1 MKINLNKDW
10 DFYFDKDKSDK
21 ETVTLPHTVKE
32 TPFNAFSEEIYQTV
46 CKYEKKLELPKEA
59 EGKRIILHVEGAAH
73 RATLFVNG
81 KEMYTHKCGYT
92 GFEVDITNELLG
104 TGLGVQNSNENPVI
118 TIILDT
124 RETLNQPPFGNV
136 IDYMTYGGLYRD
148 VWVDIRPQVYIKRI
162 FHNYIEDS
170 NNGVNGKI
178 ADDNA
183 LESKI
188 VIGGDAKE
196 VDITQEIEDSDGK
209 EVAKLSMRAKV
220 RDGLEGREAV
230 IKMPV
235 QVIEKW
241 SPNKPVLY
249 RVNTVIT
256 PADAGE
262 SDKHSEAI
270 GFRHVEW
277 KEDGFYLNDEK
288 IKIRGINRHQS
299 YPYVGYAMPESI
311 QKEDALIIKKELGL
325 NAVRTSHYPQSKYFI
340 EECDRLGIL
349 VFTEIPG
356 WQYIGD
362 DEWKDQAVQ
371 NTKDMVIQYRNHPSI
386 VLWGVRINESQD
398 DNKLYKRTNKAAKE
412 LAPGIFTGGVRFI
425 RKSSLLEDVYTYN
438 DFIHTGDN
446 EGVVKKD
453 IVTPDLKKGYLVTE
467 YCGHMFPTKPYDD
480 ESHRIEHALRHAKIL
495 NDVYAQEDVAGSFG
509 WCMFDYNTHKDFGSG
524 DRVCYHGL
532 MDMYRNPK
540 YAAGLYKSQSD
551 EKPVLEVLSDMN
563 IGEYPA
569 CNLRKVV
576 CFTNTDGV
584 RMFKNGI
591 FVKEFL
597 PDEEKYGSLPHPP
610 VIVDDFVGELL
621 ISQEGFSEKKSKD
634 TKKMFKYMENCFN
647 NEIPKR
653 AFLIMC
659 KLMLVHHLMPKKV
672 KELFGKYASG
682 WGDSVREYE
691 FAGIKRGEEIIRV
704 KRHPSN
710 GVTLDVKYLKT
721 ELKSQNGYDA
731 ASVRIRAVNQNGA
744 TESYV
749 NEAVFLEAT
758 GSIEI
763 IGPKVAILRGGM
775 GGTYVKS
782 SGSGEGTLTLE
793 FRGQKT
799 EIKYTT
805 CCG

>member
-10 DFYFDKDKSDK
+10 DFYFDKDNSDK
-21 ETVTLPHTVKE
+21 EVVTLPHTVKE

-73 RATLFVNG
+73 KATLFVNG

-92 GFEVDITNELLG
+92 AFEVDITNEVKLG
-104 TGLGVQNSNENPVI
+104 SASMPAGESPVV

-124 RETLNQPPFGNV
+124 RESLNQPPFGNV
-136 IDYMTYGGLYRD
+136 VDYMTYGGLYRD
-148 VWVDIRPQVYIKRI
+148 VWLDIRPQVYINRI
-162 FHNYIEDS
+162 YHNYTEDS
-170 NNGVNGKI
+170 ADGVNGKI
-178 ADDNA
+178 ADDNS

-196 VDITQEIEDSDGK
+196 VDITQAIKDASGK
-209 EVAKLSMRAKV
+209 EVASLSMRAKV
-220 RDGLEGREAV
+220 RDGIEGREAV

-241 SPNKPVLY
+241 SPDKPVLY

-256 PADAGE
+256 PTDGSE
-262 SDKHSEAI
+262 SDKHSEI
-270 GFRHVEW
+270 VGFRKVEW

-311 QKEDALIIKKELGL
+311 QKEDAFIIKKELGM
-325 NAVRTSHYPQSKYFI
+325 NAVRTSHYPQSKHFI

-371 NTKDMVIQYRNHPSI
+371 NTKDMVIQYRNHPSVI
-386 VLWGVRINESQD
+386 LWGVRINESQD

-446 EGVVKKD
+446 EGVVKKS
-453 IVTPDLKKGYLVTE
+453 IVTPDVKKGYLVTE

-480 ESHRIEHALRHAKIL
+480 ESHRIEHALRHARIL
-495 NDVYAQEDVAGSFG
+495 NDVYAQYDVAGSFG

-540 YAAGLYKSQSD
+540 FAAGLYKSQSD
-551 EKPVLEVLSDMN
+551 DEPVLEVLSDMN
-563 IGEYPA
+563 IGEYKA
-569 CNLRKVV
+569 CDLRKVV
-576 CFTNTDGV
+576 CFTNLDSV
-584 RMFKNGI
+584 RFYKNGI
-591 FVKEFL
+591 LVKEFK
-597 PDEEKYGSLPHPP
+597 PDDENYAALPHPP

-634 TKKMFKYMENCFN
+634 TKKMFKIMQDCYN
-647 NEIPKR
+647 NDIPRK
-653 AFLIMC
+653 AILLTC
-659 KLMLVHHLMPKKV
+659 KLMLVHHLTPKKV

-682 WGDSVREYE
+682 WGDNVREYE
-691 FAGIKRGEEIIRV
+691 FTGIKNGEEVLRV
-704 KRHPSN
+704 TRHPSN
-710 GVTLDVKYLKT
+710 EVTLDTKCLKT
-721 ELKSQNGYDA
+721 EFKKTDGYDA
-731 ASVRIRAVNQNGA
+731 ASVRIKAINQNGA
-744 TESYV
+744 VETYV
-749 NEAVFLEAT
+749 NEAVFLETT
-758 GSIEI
+758 GDIEI
-763 IGPKVAILRGGM
+763 IGPKTVMLRGGT

-782 SGSGEGTLTLE
+782 SGNGEGTLTLE

-799 EIKYTT
+799 EVKYTT